1 MSFRPSPRHHL
12 AELLLSSTH
21 PNADG
26 PTGPLCAR
34 PATQRDGRRKD
45 SRNNRNSLAIPSIK
59 RAAVGGRGGNRM
71 RTAAANHAGASGPG
85 VPRDLKQ
92 PYVRMYVRRGRRFSS
107 KPPNQGTPAK
117 LGEASGRRPLRIP
130 TTSTRGGGENVFFFS
145 FLKKRHYTVH
155 QRNLLLIYSTYN
167 VTGAQ
172 NGMRRNGYGQLS
184 TLGNAGQGRN
194 FSLWETVVS
203 CIIYPKSQSNCVSCE
218 CLSYVCEQR

>member
-1 MSFRPSPRHHL
+1 MTTGAGPGGGWAGTKVTQSVGVLVAEGEMSFRPSPRHHL

-59 RAAVGGRGGNRM
+59 RAAVGGRGGKRM

-117 LGEASGRRPLRIP
+117 LGEASGRRPLQIP
-130 TTSTRGGGENVFFFS
+130 TTSTRGGGENVFFF
-145 FLKKRHYTVH
+145 LK
-155 QRNLLLIYSTYN
+155 
-167 VTGAQ
+167 
-172 NGMRRNGYGQLS
+172 
-184 TLGNAGQGRN
+184 
-194 FSLWETVVS
+194 ETAL
-203 CIIYPKSQSNCVSCE
+203 YRAPKKPTIDI
-218 CLSYVCEQR
+218 